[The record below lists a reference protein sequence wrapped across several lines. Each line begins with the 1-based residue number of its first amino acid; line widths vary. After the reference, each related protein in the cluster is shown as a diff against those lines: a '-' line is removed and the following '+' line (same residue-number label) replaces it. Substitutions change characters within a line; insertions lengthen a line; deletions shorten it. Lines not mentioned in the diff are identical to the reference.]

1 MWFTYYGIGTVQ
13 ALLHLSLGC
22 HMPSGYEKSN
32 DYGGPE
38 PDRRL
43 LILGAIAFALSVWF
57 LIGD

>member
-1 MWFTYYGIGTVQ
+1 MQ
-13 ALLHLSLGC
+13 
-22 HMPSGYEKSN
+22 KSN

-43 LILGAIAFALSVWF
+43 LILGAITIALLVWF